1 MTSSSDEKKLV
12 DLLAIIGKVKSL
24 TEVLENEILSIFDS
38 RGENAVKVLKENN
51 LRKLILDENICIWEV
66 KGRSTTYIVIENNFC
81 ECTDFQFRVLRKG
94 QKTLCYHLL
103 AKIIGEKLEVFNTR
117 HLSTDEY
124 NQILEQ
130 RIKNK

>member
-1 MTSSSDEKKLV
+1 MTSSSDEKKLAE
-12 DLLAIIGKVKSL
+12 LLAIIGKEKSL
-24 TEVLENEILSIFDS
+24 TEVLENEILSVFDS

-51 LRKLILDENICIWEV
+51 LQKLILDEDISIWEV

>member
-1 MTSSSDEKKLV
+1 MNSSSDDEKLAELLV
-12 DLLAIIGKVKSL
+12 IIGKGKSL
-24 TEVLENEILSIFDS
+24 TEVLENEILSVFDS

-51 LRKLILDENICIWEV
+51 LQKLILDENISIWEV
-66 KGRSTTYIVIENNFC
+66 KGRSKNYIVIENNYC

-117 HLSTDEY
+117 YLSTDEY
-124 NQILEQ
+124 NRILEQ
-130 RIKNK
+130 RIKNE

>member
-1 MTSSSDEKKLV
+1 MTTSSDEKKLEK
-12 DLLAIIGKVKSL
+12 LLSIIGKEKSL
-24 TEVLENEILSIFDS
+24 TEALENEILSIFDS

-51 LRKLILDENICIWEV
+51 LQKLILNEEISIWEV

-103 AKIIGEKLEVFNTR
+103 AKIIGEKLEVFKAR

>member
-1 MTSSSDEKKLV
+1 MTSSSDEKKLAE
-12 DLLAIIGKVKSL
+12 LLAIIGKEKNL

-51 LRKLILDENICIWEV
+51 LQQLILDENISIWEV
-66 KGRSTTYIVIENNFC
+66 KGRSKTYLVIENNFC

-103 AKIIGEKLEVFNTR
+103 AKIIGEKLEVYKNR
-117 HLSTDEY
+117 YLSADEY
-124 NQILEQ
+124 DQILKQ
-130 RIKNK
+130 RIENK

>member
-1 MTSSSDEKKLV
+1 MNSSSDDEKLAELLV
-12 DLLAIIGKVKSL
+12 IIGKGKSL
-24 TEVLENEILSIFDS
+24 TEVLENEILSVFDS

-51 LRKLILDENICIWEV
+51 LQKLILDENISIWEV
-66 KGRSTTYIVIENNFC
+66 KGRSKNYIVIENNYC

-117 HLSTDEY
+117 YVSTDEY

-130 RIKNK
+130 RIKNE

>member
-1 MTSSSDEKKLV
+1 MASSFDEKKLAE
-12 DLLAIIGKVKSL
+12 LLAIIGKEKSL
-24 TEVLENEILSIFDS
+24 TEVLENEILSVFNS

-51 LRKLILDENICIWEV
+51 LQKLILDEDISIWEV
-66 KGRSTTYIVIENNFC
+66 KGRSTTYIVIENSFC

-117 HLSTDEY
+117 YLSSDEY

>member
-1 MTSSSDEKKLV
+1 MTSSSDEKKLAE
-12 DLLAIIGKVKSL
+12 LLAIIGKEKSL

-51 LRKLILDENICIWEV
+51 LQKLILDEDISIWEV

-94 QKTLCYHLL
+94 QKALCYHLL
-103 AKIIGEKLEVFNTR
+103 AKIIGEKLEVFNAK
-117 HLSTDEY
+117 HISIDEY

-130 RIKNK
+130 RIK